1 MFKWDLVSIFYL
13 LTIIYFCVNNLGVD
27 FYEEDCFSDVVQDA
41 NLDTVASL
49 SDWMF
54 DDDGYSVAC
63 LYIGNGISSHVST
76 LSELF
81 LEWYLF
87 DSNEKKDIS
96 KFLKTEELEKV
107 FTEKQFMD
115 LMCGDAYVCDDIA
128 RFLYDILPFKVGID
142 KIYRLNALARK
153 KRGAYEVK
161 LSSFGRNYVAQY
173 SSSLRA
179 TALEER
185 RKRKNARAHQ
195 KRLEC
200 GDEVRAKVRE
210 YLKRPEVRKRVLE
223 YQRAWRKAHSDEIN
237 ARARQKRQDNG
248 DEVRAK
254 QRAYMNRPDV
264 KPRVKA
270 ARAKYREKNRD
281 TINARERARRSLIR
295 DQINAREKERRAANI
310 EHCRELSR
318 ANAKRYAERHK
329 DKVRKYRK
337 SYDLKYRLEHQEE
350 LAVYKH
356 QYNQEHSQEIADKK
370 RAIREKTNDISTKC
384 PTFMFIKLLKKVNP
398 IAYIALYGKY
408 QNPAL
413 PAIKECDAVKT
424 MDFSKCP
431 ILQNVNVQDKVFSD
445 KCALS
450 HCMSVPDSVQQIR
463 QIAMGL
469 VNSK

>member
-1 MFKWDLVSIFYL
+1 MYDCEDVFLDVMPDTGLGTVVS
-13 LTIIYFCVNNLGVD
+13 C
-27 FYEEDCFSDVVQDA
+27 
-41 NLDTVASL
+41 
-49 SDWMF
+49 SDWVL

-161 LSSFGRNYVAQY
+161 LSSVGRNYVAQY

-237 ARARQKRQDNG
+237 ARARQKRRDNG

-254 QRAYMNRPDV
+254 QREYVNRPDV
-264 KPRVKA
+264 KPRVRA
-270 ARAKYREKNRD
+270 AQKKYRDANRD
-281 TINARERARRSLIR
+281 EINTRERARRAPIRDEINARER
-295 DQINAREKERRAANI
+295 ERRAANI

-318 ANAKRYAERHK
+318 ANAKRYAARHPEK
-329 DKVRKYRK
+329 IREKQKRYGPKY
-337 SYDLKYRLEHQEE
+337 YAEHKEE
-350 LAVYKH
+350 LAAYKH
-356 QYNQEHSQEIADKK
+356 KYGQEHQTEIADKK
-370 RAIREKTNDISTKC
+370 RAIRKKTDEISDKC
-384 PTFMFIKLLKKVNP
+384 PTFMFIKLLKKANP
-398 IAYIALYGKY
+398 ITYAALYGKY

-413 PAIKECDAVKT
+413 PAIKQCEAVKH

-431 ILQNVNVQDKVFSD
+431 ILHNVDMDEGGFVD

-450 HCMSVPDSVQQIR
+450 QCMSVPDAFQQIR
-463 QIAMGL
+463 QIAIGAGH
-469 VNSK
+469 SK